1 MNLVDQYPDLFG
13 VRVPRKKRGSVVRFL
28 YENEQR
34 YAIVLDPYHKGKMHA
49 LNLDLQNPTELKDLL
64 TTLDKTDNY
73 DALYNKYFD
82 SKYTEDRAY
91 RTFLT
96 TKIKNLQEVYLKKS
110 KER

>member
-1 MNLVDQYPDLFG
+1 MNLVEQYPNIFG
-13 VRVPRKKRGSVVRFL
+13 LRTPRKKTGSVVSFL

-49 LNLDLQNPTELKDLL
+49 LNLELKSDSELKDLL
-64 TTLDKTDNY
+64 NTLDKTDNY

-82 SKYTEDRAY
+82 SKYTMDRAY

-96 TKIKNLQEVYLKKS
+96 NKVTNLQEVYLKKS
-110 KER
+110 KK